1 MEELSNFDI
10 EEIAPLININL
21 ICCIDYH
28 QIINYPL
35 NDGSYILNLGNAH
48 WTCLFVKNRQGIY
61 FDSYGQI
68 YPTKVKIFC
77 PNIIYSDDTIQPLN
91 SVACGYYCLFF
102 LYWMTHN
109 FKYNFTYTLN
119 KFRALFKDDK
129 SENDRILQQHIKKI
143 I

>member
-10 EEIAPLININL
+10 DEISPLFNIDL

-28 QIINYPL
+28 QLLNYPFK
-35 NDGSYILNLGNAH
+35 NGSYILNLGNKH
-48 WTCLFVKNRQGIY
+48 WTCLFVLNRQGVY

-68 YPTKVKIFC
+68 YPKEVKIFC
-77 PNIIYSDDTIQPLN
+77 NNIIYSDDTIQSLN

-102 LYWMTHN
+102 LYYMTN
-109 FKYNFTYTLN
+109 NYKNNLNYTLN
-119 KFRALFKDDK
+119 KFRSLFNDNEKI
-129 SENDRILQQHIKKI
+129 NDRILQQQIKFI